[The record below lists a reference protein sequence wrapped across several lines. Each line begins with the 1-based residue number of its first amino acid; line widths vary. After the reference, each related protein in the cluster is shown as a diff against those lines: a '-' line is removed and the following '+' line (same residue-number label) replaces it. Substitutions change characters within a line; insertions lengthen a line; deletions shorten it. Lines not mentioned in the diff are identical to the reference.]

1 MAYLLSVDG
10 GKLFSR
16 VLSSVKVFARVAPK
30 QKVRGSVG
38 GEGMEKTEAERLCGE
53 ITNSIL
59 AGRRLW

>member
-38 GEGMEKTEAERLCGE
+38 GDGLEGEDG
-53 ITNSIL
+53 
-59 AGRRLW
+59 G